1 VFLNVLSL
9 RERRIL
15 RKHLLDAST
24 REILRPAGKRRTS
37 GDDAFRNGA
46 DLRAREHPAI
56 DDRAGSSVTC
66 KVTSKTSEM
75 SRLRVADDIT
85 QLVGETPMLQLKRL
99 VPAGSADVFAKLEY
113 LNPGGSV
120 KDRAAIGIIR
130 RAEQDGRLA
139 PGGTIVEATA
149 GNTGIGLAL
158 IGVNRGYKVRLFV
171 PERFSEEKVK
181 IMRALGAE
189 VVRTPD
195 AEGMQGA
202 IRQAKEL
209 VATDPK
215 AFMAGQFE
223 NQANPD
229 YHYETT
235 AREIFEQMDGRVD
248 AVVLGCGTSGTFSGI
263 ARYLKENSPQVLAY
277 AVETQGSILGGGKP
291 GPHKVE
297 GIGASFI
304 PKTFDRSVCDEVMMV
319 MDDEAFG
326 MVKILA
332 AQEGVLAG
340 SSGGAA
346 VFAALKVAKK
356 LGSGKRI
363 VTIVPDSAERYLS
376 KKIFEGG
383 L

>member
-1 VFLNVLSL
+1 
-9 RERRIL
+9 
-15 RKHLLDAST
+15 
-24 REILRPAGKRRTS
+24 
-37 GDDAFRNGA
+37 
-46 DLRAREHPAI
+46 
-56 DDRAGSSVTC
+56 
-66 KVTSKTSEM
+66 M

-99 VPAGSADVFAKLEY
+99 VPPGSADVFAKLEY

-130 RAEQDGRLA
+130 RAERDGRLR

-171 PERFSEEKVK
+171 PENFSREKVI

-189 VVRTPD
+189 VTRTPD
-195 AEGMQGA
+195 ADGMQGA
-202 IRQAKEL
+202 INRAKEL
-209 VATDPK
+209 VASDRM

-223 NQANPD
+223 NPANPD

-235 AREIFEQMDGRVD
+235 AHEILEQMEGRVD
-248 AVVLGCGTSGTFSGI
+248 ALVIGCGTCGTFSGV
-263 ARYLKENSPQVLAY
+263 ARYMKQKLPQVKAY
-277 AVETQGSILGGGKP
+277 AVETQGSVLGGGEP

-304 PKTFDRSVCDEVMMV
+304 PKTFDATICDEVMMV
-319 MDDEAFG
+319 TDEEAFG
-326 MVKILA
+326 TVKELA
-332 AQEGVLAG
+332 SKEGVLAG

-346 VFAALKVAKK
+346 VFACLQVAKK
-356 LGSGKRI
+356 LGAGKRA
-363 VTIVPDSAERYLS
+363 VTIIPDSAERYLS

-383 L
+383 I

>member
-1 VFLNVLSL
+1 MHQKNFEVS
-9 RERRIL
+9 
-15 RKHLLDAST
+15 HL
-24 REILRPAGKRRTS
+24 G
-37 GDDAFRNGA
+37 
-46 DLRAREHPAI
+46 
-56 DDRAGSSVTC
+56 
-66 KVTSKTSEM
+66 
-75 SRLRVADDIT
+75 VADDIT
-85 QLVGETPMLQLKRL
+85 DLVGGTPMLRLKRL

-130 RAEQDGRLA
+130 RAEQEGKLM

-171 PERFSEEKVK
+171 PEKFSEEKVT

-189 VVRTPD
+189 VERTPD
-195 AEGMQGA
+195 EEGMRGA
-202 IRQAKEL
+202 IRRAKEL
-209 VATDPK
+209 VASVNG

-223 NQANPD
+223 NQANPE

-235 AREIFEQMDGRVD
+235 APEMFEQMDGKVD
-248 AVVLGCGTSGTFSGI
+248 AVVLGCGTCGTFSGV
-263 ARYLKENSPQVLAY
+263 ARYMKEHVPGVLTV
-277 AVETQGSILGGGKP
+277 AVETQGSILAGGEP

-297 GIGASFI
+297 GIGVSFI
-304 PKTFDRSVCDEVMMV
+304 PKTFDASVCDEVLAV
-319 MDDEAFG
+319 NDENAFG
-326 MVKILA
+326 TVKRLA

-346 VFAALKVAKK
+346 VFAALEIAKR
-356 LGSGKRI
+356 LGAGKR
-363 VTIVPDSAERYLS
+363 VATIIPDSAERYLS

-383 L
+383 I

>member
-1 VFLNVLSL
+1 
-9 RERRIL
+9 
-15 RKHLLDAST
+15 
-24 REILRPAGKRRTS
+24 
-37 GDDAFRNGA
+37 
-46 DLRAREHPAI
+46 
-56 DDRAGSSVTC
+56 
-66 KVTSKTSEM
+66 M

-130 RAEQDGRLA
+130 RAELMGHLV

-158 IGVNRGYKVRLFV
+158 IGVNRGYKVKLFV
-171 PERFSEEKVK
+171 PERFSEEKVA
-181 IMRALGAE
+181 IMRALGAD
-189 VVRTPD
+189 VIRTPD

-202 IRQAKEL
+202 IRQAKDL
-209 VATDPK
+209 VAHDPR

-223 NQANPD
+223 NPANPD
-229 YHYETT
+229 YHHDTT
-235 AREIFEQMDGRVD
+235 AHEIFEQMEGRID
-248 AVVLGCGTSGTFSGI
+248 AVVLGCGTSGTFTGV
-263 ARYLKENSPQVLAY
+263 ARYMKENLPRVLAF
-277 AVETQGSILGGGKP
+277 AVETQGSILGGGPP

-304 PKTFDRSVCDEVMMV
+304 PKTFDRSVCDEVIKV
-319 MDDEAFG
+319 MDEDAFNT
-326 MVKILA
+326 VKTLA

-346 VFAALKVAKK
+346 VFASLQIARR
-356 LGSGKRI
+356 LGDGKRV
-363 VTIVPDSAERYLS
+363 VTIIPDSAERYLS

-383 L
+383 I

>member
-1 VFLNVLSL
+1 
-9 RERRIL
+9 
-15 RKHLLDAST
+15 
-24 REILRPAGKRRTS
+24 
-37 GDDAFRNGA
+37 
-46 DLRAREHPAI
+46 
-56 DDRAGSSVTC
+56 
-66 KVTSKTSEM
+66 M

-99 VPAGSADVFAKLEY
+99 IPPGSADIFAKLEY

-130 RAEQDGRLA
+130 RAEQDRKLL

-158 IGVNRGYKVRLFV
+158 IGVNRGYKVKLFV
-171 PERFSEEKVK
+171 PENFSQEKVI
-181 IMRALGAE
+181 IMQALGAE
-189 VVRTPD
+189 VTRTPD
-195 AEGMQGA
+195 AEGMKGA
-202 IRQAKEL
+202 IDRAKNL
-209 VATDPK
+209 VAKDPK

-235 AREIFEQMDGRVD
+235 AHEIFDQMEGHVD
-248 AVVLGCGTSGTFSGI
+248 AIALGCGTCGTFTGV
-263 ARYLKENSPQVLAY
+263 ARYLKQKLPRVHTV
-277 AVETQGSILGGGKP
+277 AVETQGSILCGGEP

-297 GIGASFI
+297 GIGVSFI
-304 PKTFDRSVCDEVMMV
+304 PKTFDRSLCDEVMMV
-319 MDDEAFG
+319 SDDDAFET
-326 MVKILA
+326 VKALA
-332 AQEGVLAG
+332 SQEGVLAG

-346 VFAALKVAKK
+346 VFAALTIAKH
-356 LGSGKRI
+356 LGAGKRV

-383 L
+383 I

>member
-1 VFLNVLSL
+1 V
-9 RERRIL
+9 RI
-15 RKHLLDAST
+15 K
-24 REILRPAGKRRTS
+24 
-37 GDDAFRNGA
+37 
-46 DLRAREHPAI
+46 
-56 DDRAGSSVTC
+56 SSEV
-66 KVTSKTSEM
+66 

-130 RAEQDGRLA
+130 RAEQEGQLRA
-139 PGGTIVEATA
+139 GGTIVEATA

-158 IGVNRGYKVRLFV
+158 IGVNRGYKVKLFV

-189 VVRTPD
+189 VFRTPD
-195 AEGMQGA
+195 SEGMLGA
-202 IRQAKEL
+202 IRRANEL
-209 VATDPK
+209 VAADPT

-223 NQANPD
+223 NPANPD
-229 YHYETT
+229 YHYDTT
-235 AREIFEQMDGRVD
+235 AREIFEQMEGKID
-248 AVVLGCGTSGTFSGI
+248 AVVLGCGTSGTFTGV
-263 ARYLKENSPQVLAY
+263 ARFLKDNLRGVQAF
-277 AVETQGSILGGGKP
+277 AVETQGSVLGGGKP

-304 PKTFDRSVCDEVMMV
+304 PKTFDASVCDEVIMV
-319 MDDEAFG
+319 TDKDAFET
-326 MVKILA
+326 VKQLA

-346 VFAALKVAKK
+346 VFAALEVARR
-356 LGSGKRI
+356 LGPGKRL
-363 VTIVPDSAERYLS
+363 VTVIPDSAERYLS
-376 KKIFEGG
+376 KGIFEGG
-383 L
+383 I

>member
-1 VFLNVLSL
+1 
-9 RERRIL
+9 
-15 RKHLLDAST
+15 
-24 REILRPAGKRRTS
+24 
-37 GDDAFRNGA
+37 
-46 DLRAREHPAI
+46 
-56 DDRAGSSVTC
+56 
-66 KVTSKTSEM
+66 M
-75 SRLRVADDIT
+75 SRLRFADDIT

-99 VPAGSADVFAKLEY
+99 VPSGSADVFAKLEY

-130 RAEQDGRLA
+130 RAEQEGKLT

-158 IGVNRGYKVRLFV
+158 IGVNRGYKVKLFV
-171 PERFSEEKVK
+171 PEKFSEEKVV

-189 VVRTPD
+189 VFRTPD

-202 IRQAKEL
+202 INAAKAL
-209 VATDPK
+209 VAGDRT

-223 NQANPD
+223 NLANPD

-235 AREIFEQMDGRVD
+235 AQEIFEQLDSQVD
-248 AVVLGCGTSGTFSGI
+248 AVVLGCGTAGTFSGV
-263 ARYLKENSPQVLAY
+263 ARLLKEKLPRVLGV

-297 GIGASFI
+297 GIGSSFI
-304 PKTFDRSVCDEVMMV
+304 PKTFDPSVCDEVMMV
-319 MDDEAFG
+319 MDDDAFST
-326 MVKILA
+326 VKALA

-346 VFAALKVAKK
+346 VFASLRVAER
-356 LGSGKRI
+356 LGKGKRV
-363 VTIVPDSAERYLS
+363 VTIIPDSAERYLS

-383 L
+383 I